1 MEPAYAESK
10 YDVIV
15 ETFAERTYADPGRTF
30 RRRFDLFREL
40 GPPVEPPARVIELAC
55 GDGILAEL
63 LVRAGYDYTG
73 IDSSRRMVETT
84 RRRLGSVARAE
95 VADMNTYLPPKPV
108 AATVCFAADY
118 YASDRAAFLSR
129 VARYTERK
137 LVFDFS
143 PRRDPPGAVG
153 GRPLRGRLH
162 AGRAAPVLRPAQL
175 PAAGTAP
182 GRARAPRTG
191 PAPGAPDPPLAVRV
205 PLRCLARTLT

>member
-10 YDVIV
+10 YDVIA

-30 RRRFDLFREL
+30 RRRLDLFREL

-143 PRRDPPGAVG
+143 PRRDPPEQWVGDLGA
-153 GRPLRGRLH
+153 
-162 AGRAAPVLRPAQL
+162 AGFTRVALRPFFVPHSYLL
-175 PAAGTAP
+175 PEPLQVALE
-182 GRARAPRTG
+182 RLERAPR
-191 PAPGAPDPPLAVRV
+191 
-205 PLRCLARTLT
+205 LARLILRWRFAYLCAAWRER